1 MTSKETANRGK
12 PNGQSCGKDCID
24 YTINLKRL
32 SKSNHFWFKRVE

>member
-24 YTINLKRL
+24 YNQSQTTIEIKP
-32 SKSNHFWFKRVE
+32 KWFKRVE

>member
-24 YTINLKRL
+24 YNQSQTTIEIKPFR
-32 SKSNHFWFKRVE
+32 FKRVE